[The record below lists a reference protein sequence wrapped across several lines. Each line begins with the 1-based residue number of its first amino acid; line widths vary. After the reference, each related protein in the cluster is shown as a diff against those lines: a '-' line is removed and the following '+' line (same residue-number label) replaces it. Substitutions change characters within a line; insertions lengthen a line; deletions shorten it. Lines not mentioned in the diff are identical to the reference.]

1 MTYLSAFPLLNEHLS
16 AVSVVDVSLLVLSGI
31 LADSALLW
39 SLLNL
44 LMRCQWKLDFF
55 HVSPLHI

>member
-31 LADSALLW
+31 LADSALL
-39 SLLNL
+39 
-44 LMRCQWKLDFF
+44 
-55 HVSPLHI
+55 